1 MKTRKEAK
9 RMALMDAIASAKT
22 RVEDLKSSVQKQ
34 INKNSEYAAIL
45 SQQSPGN
52 DLFVNL
58 CTANT
63 S

>member
-1 MKTRKEAK
+1 
-9 RMALMDAIASAKT
+9 MALMDAIASVKT

-34 INKNSEYAAIL
+34 ITKNSEYAAIL

-58 CTANT
+58 SYSCTANT

>member
-1 MKTRKEAK
+1 
-9 RMALMDAIASAKT
+9 MALMDAIASVKT

-34 INKNSEYAAIL
+34 ITKNSEYAAIL